1 MSTILVPL
9 YIYPSSWSESL
20 GSGWSPL
27 FSALTTALTKNPS
40 LEFLV
45 VINPGNGPGP
55 DYPIPNADYR
65 AALSALS
72 DSDRFPNV
80 KVIGYVHCS
89 YGQRDV
95 EEVRKDVEGYLG
107 WLEFAE
113 RGEWVSWFFSLVF
126 LFLCFGFFG
135 LALVLV
141 LVLIWERKKMFGDL
155 IRSFELRGDRDAI
168 TSIMAIKQD
177 HQHRIASPIT
187 SNHQQSL
194 PLPALPATTVP
205 CNLSPEE
212 PPIQL
217 YQRSPARHP
226 ARAILQRPPSRRSL
240 ITIALKIAGAWTR
253 LDPGRGSEHAL
264 EPGTAMISGT
274 GDVPSSWAPGFL
286 RSPDSLPSLVCV

>member
-113 RGEWVSWFFSLVF
+113 RGEWQSPAVT
-126 LFLCFGFFG
+126 
-135 LALVLV
+135 ATT
-141 LVLIWERKKMFGDL
+141 
-155 IRSFELRGDRDAI
+155 SF
-168 TSIMAIKQD
+168 
-177 HQHRIASPIT
+177 T
-187 SNHQQSL
+187 SNHGALQPIPRGASN
-194 PLPALPATTVP
+194 PALPAQSSP
-205 CNLSPEE
+205 APGKGNLTAPAE
-212 PPIQL
+212 PPI
-217 YQRSPARHP
+217 
-226 ARAILQRPPSRRSL
+226 
-240 ITIALKIAGAWTR
+240 T
-253 LDPGRGSEHAL
+253 DNN
-264 EPGTAMISGT
+264 
-274 GDVPSSWAPGFL
+274 SS
-286 RSPDSLPSLVCV
+286 